1 MLSSGEL
8 PFRDGVTYRATDA
21 EGNMLSFVPDA
32 GAAKMTVSV
41 EYAATD
47 DIHSAAG
54 HYMIQERFEMP

>member
-32 GAAKMTVSV
+32 GAAKLTVSV

-54 HYMIQERFEMP
+54 HYIIQERFEMP